1 MEQYERL
8 WQYQQVDME
17 LDQYEKEMRGNS
29 NRKELL
35 KHRDFLLEQQK
46 RGALARY
53 HSYLYLKEHTQ
64 RWK

>member
-1 MEQYERL
+1 MTK
-8 WQYQQVDME
+8 V
-17 LDQYEKEMRGNS
+17 MRQKKRNS
-29 NRKELL
+29 FANDRKEKAPFLL
-35 KHRDFLLEQQK
+35 KQQK